1 MSKIMTPKVVVPSA
15 FVVKAEIGDKVWT
28 MIENIPTEV
37 AVASHVVAF
46 SKLKKS
52 SNEVVEKLTYRCVFY
67 GEDRDI
73 ETTILSDDDIFTSL
87 EELLSHLRVMA
98 HGLSKI

>member
-1 MSKIMTPKVVVPSA
+1 MTPKVVVPSA

-46 SKLKKS
+46 S
-52 SNEVVEKLTYRCVFY
+52 
-67 GEDRDI
+67 
-73 ETTILSDDDIFTSL
+73 
-87 EELLSHLRVMA
+87 
-98 HGLSKI
+98 

>member
-15 FVVKAEIGDKVWT
+15 FVAKAEIGDKVWT
-28 MIENIPTEV
+28 MIDNIPTEV

-52 SNEVVEKLTYRCVFY
+52 SNEVVEKT
-67 GEDRDI
+67 DI
-73 ETTILSDDDIFTSL
+73 SLCILRRGQKHRNHNT
-87 EELLSHLRVMA
+87 LRR
-98 HGLSKI
+98 

>member
-1 MSKIMTPKVVVPSA
+1 
-15 FVVKAEIGDKVWT
+15 

-37 AVASHVVAF
+37 AVASHVVDF
-46 SKLKKS
+46 SKPKNSSKKKKK
-52 SNEVVEKLTYRCVFY
+52 KLTYRCVFY
-67 GEDRDI
+67 GEDRNI